1 MLFNSF
7 PYIFLF
13 LPISVIIYFSLNKV
27 SETAGKYWLVIVSL
41 IFYSFGTLT
50 YLPLLL
56 LSIVINYAVSIA
68 IRQNNPNNPETN
80 ANDFRSQNSLK
91 KSSSKVYLAIGVIFN
106 VGLLAFFKYA
116 DFFIA
121 NINQISHLN
130 IHFLRLAIPLAIS
143 FYTFQQIAY
152 LVDTYRNEIKDT
164 NFLSYSIFITFFPRI
179 LMGPITR
186 YTEVM
191 PQFQLA
197 QQKNVDYR
205 NMTLGLYLFFIG
217 LCKRVVIADTFGIYA
232 DLGYATTPS
241 LSLAEAWIT
250 SLSYTFQ
257 IYFDFSGYTDMAIGT
272 AYFFNIKL
280 PFNFNSPYL
289 AVNIQDFWR
298 RWHITLSRFL
308 RDYIYIP
315 LGGNRKGEILTYVNI
330 MITFL
335 IGGFWHG
342 AGWTFIIWGGVHGIA
357 LCINRTWNKFNIRI
371 SRLLA
376 IVITFNIVN
385 IAWVFFRAKDLPD
398 AINVLK
404 AMIGLNALHGLSA
417 FNSIGRLDH
426 AAALLIGSISVLM
439 VFTLKNSNTIP
450 QVFQPS
456 IRMVTTMAVLIV
468 ISLFFLNSTI
478 PKGFIYNDF

>member
-13 LPISVIIYFSLNKV
+13 LPISVIVYVSLNKF
-27 SETAGKYWLVIVSL
+27 SETAGKYWLVVISL
-41 IFYSFGTLT
+41 IFYSFGTVT

-68 IRQNNPNNPETN
+68 IRKNNKSNSKTN
-80 ANDFRSQNSLK
+80 VRVLN
-91 KSSSKVYLAIGVIFN
+91 VYLIIGLIFN
-106 VGLLAFFKYA
+106 IGLLAFFKYS
-116 DFFIA
+116 DFFIS
-121 NINQISHLN
+121 NINQISNLN
-130 IHFLRLAIPLAIS
+130 ISFLRLAIPLGIS
-143 FYTFQQIAY
+143 FFTFQQITY
-152 LVDTYRNEIKDT
+152 LVDTYRNEIEDT
-164 NFLSYSIFITFFPRI
+164 NFLNYSIFITFFPRL

-186 YTEVM
+186 YNEIM
-191 PQFQLA
+191 PQFTIAA
-197 QQKNVDYR
+197 QKALDYR
-205 NMTLGLYLFFIG
+205 NMSLGLFLFFVG
-217 LCKRVVIADTFGIYA
+217 LCKRVVAADTFGIYA
-232 DLGYATTPS
+232 DLGYSATQP
-241 LSLAEAWIT
+241 LSCLEAWIT

-298 RWHITLSRFL
+298 RWHTTLSRFL

-315 LGGNRKGEILTYVNI
+315 LGGSRKGEIATYINI

-342 AGWTFIIWGGVHGIA
+342 AGWTFIIWGGIHGVA
-357 LCINRTWNKFNIRI
+357 LCIHRIWHKFNIRT

-376 IVITFNIVN
+376 IFITFNIVN
-385 IAWVFFRAKDLPD
+385 IAWVFFRAKSLHD
-398 AINVLK
+398 AINILK
-404 AMIGLNALHGLSA
+404 AMVGLNAMKGLSI
-417 FNSIGRLDH
+417 FQSIGWTDH
-426 AAALLIGSISVLM
+426 AISLLIAAISIFV
-439 VFTLKNSNTIP
+439 VFALRNSNEIP
-450 QVFQPS
+450 QRFQPS
-456 IRMVTTMAVLIV
+456 RRMVAATVVLIL
-468 ISLFFLNSTI
+468 ISLLFLNSAI

>member
-7 PYIFLF
+7 SYIFLF
-13 LPISVIIYFSLNKV
+13 LPISVIVYFSLKKS
-27 SETAGKYWLVIVSL
+27 SELAGKYWLVIVSL
-41 IFYSFGTLT
+41 VFYSFGTLT

-56 LSIVINYAVSIA
+56 LSIVINYFVSFV
-68 IRQNNPNNPETN
+68 IRQNNYK
-80 ANDFRSQNSLK
+80 NSLK
-91 KSSSKVYLAIGVIFN
+91 KLSPKVLLAIGVIFN

-116 DFFIA
+116 NFFIT
-121 NINQISHLN
+121 NINQINHLN
-130 IHFLRLAIPLAIS
+130 ISFLRLAIPLAIS
-143 FYTFQQIAY
+143 FYTFQQITY

-164 NFLSYSIFITFFPRI
+164 DFLSYSIFITFFPRL

-186 YTEVM
+186 YNEVM

-217 LCKRVVIADTFGIYA
+217 LCKRIVIADTFGIYA
-232 DLGYATTPS
+232 DLGYATTQS
-241 LSLAEAWIT
+241 LSLVEAWIT

-342 AGWTFIIWGGVHGIA
+342 AGWTFIIWGGIHGVA
-357 LCINRTWNKFNIRI
+357 LCIHRAWQKFNL
-371 SRLLA
+371 STSKFLA
-376 IVITFNIVN
+376 IFITLNIVN
-385 IAWVFFRAKDLPD
+385 IAWVFFRATSLHD

-404 AMIGLNALHGLSA
+404 AMIGLNALNGLSV
-417 FNSIGRLDH
+417 FQGIGRLDH
-426 AAALLIGSISVLM
+426 AMALLISSVS
-439 VFTLKNSNTIP
+439 VFIIFTLRNSNAIP
-450 QVFQPS
+450 QIFQPS
-456 IRMVTTMAVLIV
+456 KQMVMKLVALIL
-468 ISLFFLNSTI
+468 ISLLFLNSTI
-478 PKGFIYNDF
+478 PKEFIYNDF

>member
-1 MLFNSF
+1 MSHQMLFKSF

-13 LPISVIIYFSLNKV
+13 LPISVIVYFSLNKV

-41 IFYSFGTLT
+41 VFYCFGTLT

-56 LSIVINYAVSIA
+56 SSIVINYAVNIA
-68 IRQNNPNNPETN
+68 IRKNNKNNSETS
-80 ANDFRSQNSLK
+80 APVL
-91 KSSSKVYLAIGVIFN
+91 KVYLAIGIIFN
-106 VGLLAFFKYA
+106 VVLLAFFKYA

-121 NINQISHLN
+121 NINQISSLN
-130 IHFLRLAIPLAIS
+130 ISFLRLAIPLAIS
-143 FYTFQQIAY
+143 FYTFQQITY

-164 NFLSYSIFITFFPRI
+164 DFLNYSIFITFFPRL

-186 YTEVM
+186 YNEVI
-191 PQFQLA
+191 PQFQFA
-197 QQKNVDYR
+197 SQKHVDYR
-205 NMTLGLYLFFIG
+205 NMSLGLFIFFIG
-217 LCKRVVIADTFGIYA
+217 LCKSVVIADTFGIYA
-232 DLGYATTPS
+232 DLGYATNQS

-315 LGGNRKGEILTYVNI
+315 LGGNRKGEILTYINI

-342 AGWTFIIWGGVHGIA
+342 AGWTFIIWGGIHGTA
-357 LCINRTWNKFNIRI
+357 LCINRVWHKFNIKI
-371 SRLLA
+371 SRLVA
-376 IVITFNIVN
+376 IFITFNTVN
-385 IAWVFFRAKDLPD
+385 IAWIFFRAKSLHD

-404 AMIGLNALHGLSA
+404 AMVGLNALKGLTV
-417 FNSIGRLDH
+417 FKSISNIDH
-426 AAALLIGSISVLM
+426 AIALIIASISVLM
-439 VFTLKNSNTIP
+439 IFTLRNSNTIP
-450 QVFQPS
+450 QFFQPTR
-456 IRMVTTMAVLIV
+456 RMVTIMVVLFIL
-468 ISLFFLNSTI
+468 SLFFLNSTI

>member
-13 LPISVIIYFSLNKV
+13 LPISVIVYFSLNKV
-27 SETAGKYWLVIVSL
+27 SETAGKYCIVIVSL

-50 YLPLLL
+50 YLPLLI
-56 LSIVINYAVSIA
+56 LSIVINYAISIA
-68 IRQNNPNNPETN
+68 IRPNNTNDSKTN
-80 ANDFRSQNSLK
+80 ATVL
-91 KSSSKVYLAIGVIFN
+91 KVYLALGIIFN

-121 NINQISHLN
+121 NVNQISNLN
-130 IHFLRLAIPLAIS
+130 ISFLRLAIPLAIS
-143 FYTFQQIAY
+143 FYTFQQITY

-164 NFLSYSIFITFFPRI
+164 NFLNYCVFITFFPR
-179 LMGPITR
+179 LLAGPITR
-186 YTEVM
+186 YNEVI

-197 QQKNVDYR
+197 GQTNVNYR
-205 NMTLGLYLFFIG
+205 NMSLGLYLFFIG
-217 LCKRVVIADTFGIYA
+217 LCKRVVIADTFGIFA
-232 DLGYATTPS
+232 DLGYATIQS

-315 LGGNRKGEILTYVNI
+315 LGGSRKGEIATYINI

-342 AGWTFIIWGGVHGIA
+342 TGWTFILWGGIHGVA
-357 LCINRTWNKFNIRI
+357 LCIYRIWHKFNIGV

-376 IVITFNIVN
+376 IFITFNIVN
-385 IAWVFFRAKDLPD
+385 ITWVFFRAKSLHD

-404 AMIGLNALHGLSA
+404 SMIGLNPLTGLSV
-417 FNSIGRLDH
+417 FKGFQSLDY
-426 AAALLIGSISVLM
+426 AMALLIGSISVLM
-439 VFTLKNSNTIP
+439 IFALNNSNKIP
-450 QVFQPS
+450 HVFQS
-456 IRMVTTMAVLIV
+456 TIRMVMTIVALIV
-468 ISLFFLNSTI
+468 ISLLFLNSTI